1 MDFKTIQNQRQWAQY
16 DGQSIANVTYVYVL
30 NRQVS
35 RLFGSSDILY
45 IGKTLQTMSRRFR
58 QETTVNNTLGNTQH
72 TNIRLTHLFGHL
84 NLANVICYFTA
95 QTDCPFQNADPILQ
109 HLQVWDKRCYRR
121 CVTSGNPVVISLEK
135 RLLVTYAV
143 DHGEVPPLNNR
154 M

>member
-1 MDFKTIQNQRQWAQY
+1 VNFQAIHNQFPWVQFT
-16 DGQSIANVTYVYVL
+16 GQSIANVTYVYVL
-30 NRQVS
+30 NRHVP
-35 RLFGSSDILY
+35 RLFGESDILY
-45 IGKTLQTMSRRFR
+45 IGKTRQTMSRRFR
-58 QETTVNNTLGNTQH
+58 QETTFSNTPGNTQH
-72 TNIRLTHLFGHL
+72 TNIRLTHIFGHL

-95 QTDCPFQNADPILQ
+95 QTDCSLQIADPFIK

-143 DHGEVPPLNNR
+143 DHDEVPPLNNR